1 MFPEHGTKQTT
12 DSLDFLSA
20 TFVVKWIRARNLPT
34 FPGTKLCTH
43 MTQSGTCLSFSFS
56 TSLSPL
62 LPRSMTDCDTRHG
75 HGSVEA
81 ARPARECRG

>member
-1 MFPEHGTKQTT
+1 MEQQQGGKEIAKKGSKMFPEHGTKQTT

-43 MTQSGTCLSFSFS
+43 MTQSGTCLSLPLFLYISFS
-56 TSLSPL
+56 AFAKIY
-62 LPRSMTDCDTRHG
+62 D
-75 HGSVEA
+75 
-81 ARPARECRG
+81 